1 LYAYKARRKG
11 YSEICACNV
20 FVRTKK
26 IIQLLRVAAGGLI
39 VDLMMKK
46 GGKTLKTVSSRRF
59 AMKIAQTIAAIMIPV
74 LALLASG
81 SQVFAQV
88 VKVRVAVVGLDHDH
102 VWGLLND
109 LANDP
114 QADFVGIAETNPELV
129 SKAKAQVPDS
139 VKFYSDYVRMLDEA
153 KPQAVIITT
162 ENDKHL
168 EIVRECA
175 KRHIHVS
182 MEKPMATS
190 AADAREMQRL
200 ADDAGIKLM
209 VNYWNAWT
217 PSSHALFHR
226 VKSGDIGPVQ
236 KIVVQYGHQ
245 GPKEIGVSPQFAA
258 WLYDPAKNGGGALM
272 DFGCYGAEWALW
284 LKGRPTRVYATART
298 LKTDQHNDV
307 EDDATI
313 VLDYPDATVIV
324 EPSWDWP
331 YGMDRVYAFGSKG
344 SLLATRDDLLYRQQS
359 GEKPA
364 TLDGDRVALE
374 PAPRE
379 TSNPVAYF
387 LNRIRTNQP
396 IADPLT
402 ASLNVQVMEIL
413 DAARESIRSGRAV
426 ELH

>member
-1 LYAYKARRKG
+1 
-11 YSEICACNV
+11 
-20 FVRTKK
+20 
-26 IIQLLRVAAGGLI
+26 
-39 VDLMMKK
+39 MKS
-46 GGKTLKTVSSRRF
+46 KTLLSTVVS
-59 AMKIAQTIAAIMIPV
+59 IV
-74 LALLASG
+74 ALLSAIQSP
-81 SQVFAQV
+81 AQEG
-88 VKVRVAVVGLDHDH
+88 KIRVAVVGLNHDH
-102 VWGLLND
+102 VWGLLGD
-109 LANDP
+109 LASDP
-114 QADFVGIAETNPELV
+114 QSDFVGIAESNPDLIT
-129 SKAKAQVPDS
+129 KAKSQVPGS

-175 KRHIHVS
+175 KRHINVS

-190 AADAREMQRL
+190 ARDAREMQRL

-209 VNYWNAWT
+209 VNYWNAWV

-226 VKSGDIGPVQ
+226 VKAGDIGPVQ
-236 KIVVQYGHQ
+236 RIVVQYGHE
-245 GPKEIGVSPQFAA
+245 GPKEIGVSQQFAD

-298 LKTDQHNDV
+298 LKTDQHNRV

-313 VLDYPDATVIV
+313 VLDYPDATVVV

-331 YGMDRVYAFGSKG
+331 YGMDRVYVFGAKG
-344 SLLATRDDLLYRQQS
+344 SLLATRDDFFSRPQS
-359 GEKPA
+359 VEKPA
-364 TLDGDRVALE
+364 TLDGDRVAIDPL
-374 PAPRE
+374 PHE

-387 LNRIRTNQP
+387 LGRIRTNQP
-396 IADPLT
+396 IEDPLT
-402 ASLNVQVMEIL
+402 AKLNVQVMEIL
-413 DAARESIRSGRAV
+413 DAARESVRTGRAV